1 MSTPASRVTRRL
13 TAAALGVGLVGCLGL
28 GGSMARA
35 AVDPAP
41 STPSLTVSWTG
52 PDGSTGTPAPPGS
65 PGASDAPAATAP
77 SEDSSALVQTIGV
90 AVLPGPLT
98 VSPTAPSVDLSS
110 VAVFGHRSSFS
121 GGAVPPLTVV
131 DARGS
136 LVGWRAAVTLQA
148 ISGADAALLAHVEV
162 CARPAAPTRVDGNPA
177 DVVRAAPPSCAAA
190 GQPLPVF
197 WAAPGGGGGTY
208 RDTATLA
215 LLVPGPGLPAHLT
228 ASLAVSVH

>member
-1 MSTPASRVTRRL
+1 VSTPASRATRWL
-13 TAAALGVGLVGCLGL
+13 TATALGVGVAGCLVL
-28 GGSMARA
+28 GASIARA

-41 STPSLTVSWTG
+41 SAPTVTVSWSG
-52 PDGSTGTPAPPGS
+52 PDGPTGTAPPGS
-65 PGASDAPAATAP
+65 LGAGDAPAATAP
-77 SEDSSALVQTIGV
+77 SRGSVQQTIGV
-90 AVLPGPLT
+90 AVLAGPLT
-98 VSPTAPSVDLSS
+98 SSPTAPSVDLSS
-110 VAVFGHRSSFS
+110 VAVFGHRSSFY
-121 GGAVPPLTVV
+121 GGALAPLTVV

-148 ISGADAALLAHVEV
+148 ISGVDAALLAHVEV
-162 CARPAAPTRVDGNPA
+162 CAQPAAPTMVAGNPA

-190 GQPLPVF
+190 GRPLPVF